1 MHNMLKN
8 NDIKIGLIK
17 IPTYGNKKHP
27 TKYHFL
33 LVSLT
38 RCIINQCQIS
48 MNTIVYHCVYQK
60 NKSAKSYKIILL
72 ADNNDVM
79 TERDYYEALKEDFD
93 MENQAEAFCFNLT
106 LQI

>member
-79 TERDYYEALKEDFD
+79 TERDYYEVLKSQFQ
-93 MENQAEAFCFNLT
+93 MEIQSEEFGFNGN
-106 LQI
+106 ISI